1 MNLVSIKTVM
11 SIKSVVSV
19 KRVMTVKSVVSIESV
34 MSVKSIKSVMS
45 VRKKGR
51 FDPLSGILTICVVKA
66 RTPVACSFSNND
78 LL

>member
-19 KRVMTVKSVVSIESV
+19 KRVMTVKSVVSIE
-34 MSVKSIKSVMS
+34 SVMS